1 MLINDRSTAQSS
13 EAQSSAV
20 QSSTSQSSSAHGTMT
35 STGSSTTTS
44 SSSSTTGETTVSSAL
59 SITTTDSAGHTIT
72 TAPSMLTQQVTSTD
86 AAGKVYTITQIVHN
100 PSSTGTSSAADDH
113 SGFFSNSGAV
123 AGTFVAVGLV
133 ATTGIMAFVIFM
145 LRRRRRQRLDRDV
158 SAAASAAAAAAAH
171 SRSAYDDEDDQP
183 SMAQYGHYYAVSTP
197 SNTDIH
203 NQPQPEMGPYHDYE
217 DPAGGYDPYAV
228 NMVNL
233 APSNERLSTSTEPG
247 MAGFGATSAQA
258 NYAVQAPYA
267 QDPNGQEY
275 IAEPHQPDF
284 SMPVHEQQAAS
295 EGYYFD
301 SSQAYAYAQE
311 DAYGGFHDNTQDQ
324 YIPEQPAAVHRR
336 NGSDGS
342 VSRSGGERGL
352 KVTNF

>member
-1 MLINDRSTAQSS
+1 
-13 EAQSSAV
+13 
-20 QSSTSQSSSAHGTMT
+20 
-35 STGSSTTTS
+35 
-44 SSSSTTGETTVSSAL
+44 
-59 SITTTDSAGHTIT
+59 
-72 TAPSMLTQQVTSTD
+72 MLTQQLTSTD
-86 AAGKVYTITQIVHN
+86 AAGKVYTVTQIVHN
-100 PSSTGTSSAADDH
+100 PSGIGSSSAADSD

-133 ATTGIMAFVIFM
+133 ATAGIMAFVIFM
-145 LRRRRRQRLDRDV
+145 LRRRRRQRLDRNV

-183 SMAQYGHYYAVSTP
+183 SMAQYGGYYAATTP

-203 NQPQPEMGPYHDYE
+203 TQPQPDMGPYHDYE

-233 APSNERLSTSTEPG
+233 GPSNERLSTSTEPG
-247 MAGFGATSAQA
+247 MAGFGATSAQV
-258 NYAVQAPYA
+258 NYAVQDPYA

-275 IAEPHQPDF
+275 MAEPHQPDF
-284 SMPVHEQQAAS
+284 SMPVHEQH

-301 SSQAYAYAQE
+301 PSQAYAYAQE
-311 DAYGGFHDNTQDQ
+311 DAYGAFHDNIQDQ
-324 YIPEQPAAVHRR
+324 YIPEQPTAGHRR

-342 VSRSGGERGL
+342 VARSGGERGL
-352 KVTNF
+352 KVTNV